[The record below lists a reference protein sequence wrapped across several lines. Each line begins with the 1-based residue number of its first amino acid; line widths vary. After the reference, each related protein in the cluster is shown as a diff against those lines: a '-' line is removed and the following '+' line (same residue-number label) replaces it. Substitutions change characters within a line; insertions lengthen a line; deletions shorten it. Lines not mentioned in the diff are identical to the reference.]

1 MADEALVFVRRR
13 EELLVLLRAPAD
25 GGYWHLVSG
34 AVEPGETD
42 AEAAARE
49 LQEETGL
56 ERAALE
62 RLGDF
67 AYGPG
72 VTSSCFVA
80 DAPAGWEPV
89 LNDEHTEYRWCSRD
103 EAEAL
108 LHWPEPRALLGAVCA
123 S

>member
-13 EELLVLLRAPAD
+13 GELLVLLRAPGD

-49 LQEETGL
+49 LREETGL
-56 ERAALE
+56 EPGAFE

-67 AYGPG
+67 AYGVG

-80 DAPAGWEPV
+80 DAPADWEPQ
-89 LNDEHTEYRWCSRD
+89 LNDEHTEHRWCSCE

-108 LHWPEPRALLGAVCA
+108 LYWPEPRAFLVAALGA
-123 S
+123 